1 MFEESATAEP
11 PVGAAFERVTVQ
23 EDVPPEATV
32 DGEHCSDEAVIWVGV
47 VAVTVPPDPDTVA
60 EVPSGRAP
68 MTLLRGS
75 EMLDAD
81 PVEVSVKFRTATT
94 PELITDEFMPEV
106 RQIIVPP
113 DALQLSDFPAAV
125 RAAPAVALTEATSL
139 AG

>member
-1 MFEESATAEP
+1 LEESATVTPPLAAAAET
-11 PVGAAFERVTVQ
+11 VTVH
-23 EDVPPEATV
+23 EAAPPDATV
-32 DGEHCSDEAVIWVGV
+32 DGEHCSDEAVICVGV
-47 VAVTVPPDPDTVA
+47 VAATVPPDPDTVA
-60 EVPSGRAP
+60 KVPSGRAP
-68 MTLLRGS
+68 ITLLRGS

-81 PVEVSVKFRTATT
+81 PVEVSVNPRTATT

-106 RQIIVPP
+106 RQMIVPP